1 MMKKTLLAS
10 SIALAVGMAS
20 VNTIADDD
28 FYMEDTGEINT
39 VKEGATFG
47 AAAIIGGIVAGPIGV
62 MAGAAGGALLGKELT
77 KAEDYD
83 LTLED
88 LKEKEIELANVNLE
102 MIALKNQLASLHNDK
117 NKIESDLFQG
127 IVFNDLEF
135 QLLFHTGNDTLD
147 EEAMRRLDNLADFLK
162 RNPDLNIRLHGHADP
177 RGTDGYNNVLA
188 QHRAINVQS
197 ALEFYGIASDRVE
210 RYSYGANKS
219 TAIKGDLDAYALER
233 KVTVQIIPEAET
245 DYAVID

>member
-1 MMKKTLLAS
+1 MKKTLLAS
-10 SIALAVGMAS
+10 SIALAVSMAS
-20 VNTIADDD
+20 INTMADDD

-47 AAAIIGGIVAGPIGV
+47 AAAIIGGIVAGPIGAI
-62 MAGAAGGALLGKELT
+62 AGAAGGALLGKELT
-77 KAEDYD
+77 KAGEYD

-88 LKEKEIELANVNLE
+88 LKEKEIELANINLE
-102 MIALKNQLASLHNDK
+102 MIALKNQLASLQNDK
-117 NKIESDLFQG
+117 SEIEGF
-127 IVFNDLEF
+127 VFNDLEF
-135 QLLFHTGNDTLD
+135 QLLFHTGNDTLG

-188 QHRAINVQS
+188 QHRALNVQS
-197 ALEFYGIASDRVE
+197 ALEFYGVEAERVE

-233 KVTVQIIPEAET
+233 KVTVQIVPESDS
-245 DYAVID
+245 DYAFAD